1 MAKVRVGLVGIGGM
15 GGCHF
20 YNYEKIENAELVA
33 VCDVRRDV
41 AENKVGDRNINIYTS
56 LDKMLKSEEL
66 DMIDICTPSFLHKD
80 MAIKLLKAG
89 YHVLCEKPM
98 TLNAKDA
105 KKVVEA
111 AKATD
116 RKFMVAHVVRF
127 MAPYMYLKRTIESGE
142 LGKLLRLDMKRI
154 SSIPKWSWEDW
165 MRDEK
170 RSGGVATDLSIH
182 DIDFVQ
188 SVLGMPDKISAY
200 KTGIKANNDYIVT
213 NMQYGDTL
221 VSCEGTWYNASIPF
235 HATYLAVFQD
245 GYVEL
250 SDKLYRNGKEV
261 VLSQAKAAE
270 EKDLGINVGNDDGYL
285 AEMTYF
291 VDCVLNNKSTY
302 YVTPESSA
310 KSVEL
315 VDLIKKKAV
324 KL

>member
-1 MAKVRVGLVGIGGM
+1 MANLRVGLIGIGGM

-20 YNYEKIENAELVA
+20 GNYANVKGAEIVA
-33 VCDVRRDV
+33 VCDVRKELAKEKV
-41 AENKVGDRNINIYTS
+41 NNKKIKVYSTLSR
-56 LDKMLKSEEL
+56 MLKNEQL
-66 DMIDICTPSFLHKD
+66 DMIDICTPSYMHKD

-105 KKVVEA
+105 KKVLEA
-111 AKATD
+111 AKASNK
-116 RKFMVAHVVRF
+116 KFMVAHVVRF
-127 MAPYMYLKRTIESGE
+127 MAPYMYLRNVIESGE

-154 SSIPKWSWEDW
+154 SSIPTWSWEDW

-188 SVLGMPDKISAY
+188 SILGMPDKITAY
-200 KTGIKANNDYIVT
+200 KTGIKNNSDYVVSNLT
-213 NMQYGDTL
+213 YGDTL
-221 VSCEGTWYNASIPF
+221 VTCEGTWYNCPISF
-235 HATYLAVFQD
+235 RATYLAVFQN

-250 SDKLYRNGKEV
+250 SDKLYKNGQEV
-261 VLSQAKAAE
+261 VIEQKAE
-270 EKDLGINVGNDDGYL
+270 EKEDLGINVGNDNGYL
-285 AEMTYF
+285 AEIQYF
-291 VDCVLNNKSTY
+291 VDCVNNDKEIT

-310 KSVEL
+310 RSVEL
-315 VDLIKKKAV
+315 VDMIKKKAV